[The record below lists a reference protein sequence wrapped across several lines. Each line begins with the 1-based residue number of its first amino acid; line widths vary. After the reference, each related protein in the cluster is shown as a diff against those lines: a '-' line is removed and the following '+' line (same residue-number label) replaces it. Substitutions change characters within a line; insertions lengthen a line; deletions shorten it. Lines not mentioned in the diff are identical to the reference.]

1 MPARWREPIQPTLIL
16 IFILTLLL
24 SVLEQIC
31 ALNDCRY
38 RFFYS
43 TIGFFFRVCRYM
55 VMKIESG
62 SHRNAANVKWFAS
75 FTQIFQLQSSHFILN
90 CCLIRR
96 IITFAFLKEYLKII
110 RWYYQL
116 PRKNLNNNSKY
127 FNFEQY
133 IDIWPEVAIYATS
146 C

>member
-38 RFFYS
+38 RFFLF
-43 TIGFFFRVCRYM
+43 IVFFVVCVAWIYGNE
-55 VMKIESG
+55 IESG
-62 SHRNAANVKWFAS
+62 SHR
-75 FTQIFQLQSSHFILN
+75 
-90 CCLIRR
+90 
-96 IITFAFLKEYLKII
+96 ITAKML
-110 RWYYQL
+110 R
-116 PRKNLNNNSKY
+116 
-127 FNFEQY
+127 
-133 IDIWPEVAIYATS
+133 